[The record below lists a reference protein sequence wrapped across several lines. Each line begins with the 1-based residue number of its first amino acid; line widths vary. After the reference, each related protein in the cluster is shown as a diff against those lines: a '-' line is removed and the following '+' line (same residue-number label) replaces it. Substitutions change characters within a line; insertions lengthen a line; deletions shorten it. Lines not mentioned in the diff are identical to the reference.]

1 MLNLNNEN
9 LMSKLNDIKLFDI
22 NNFYCDIEAKFNIAG
37 VSSATASYPL
47 GKIIKQK
54 TNTTLEIY
62 SYYIDEYF
70 DKNDTSKTV
79 LKLTFDKI
87 FTNEDKFKGISDNL
101 YVNSIISTS
110 INLIALLNSY
120 FYKSVLSF
128 KISINTKNGKKIEQE
143 FQKDKNF
150 KIEICGNKIFLFLIL
165 DTSKHY
171 SEQ

>member
-37 VSSATASYPL
+37 VSYPL

-54 TNTTLEIY
+54 TNTTLERY

-87 FTNEDKFKGISDNL
+87 LTDKDKYKENPDKLYIS
-101 YVNSIISTS
+101 SIISTS
-110 INLIALLNSY
+110 VNLIALLNSY
-120 FYKSVLSF
+120 FYKLVSVF
-128 KISINTKNGKKIEQE
+128 KISINTKSGKEIEQE
-143 FQKDKNF
+143 FQKDKDF
-150 KIEICGNKIFLFLIL
+150 KIEISGNKVFLFLIL
-165 DTSKHY
+165 DTSEHY
-171 SEQ
+171 SE